1 MYKNIA
7 KKKKHFLFD
16 KVKCVL
22 RVFKKKHQ
30 VIYLGDKVER
40 SSIVLSNHVGAS
52 GPTYVINSV
61 EELNEYVSGT
71 YNNFDTAIE
80 KYDEEYFKTS
90 ALVIAEITK
99 NTGSAK
105 LTLKSIVFNEDT
117 MVIKFKTKTPNIVTC
132 DMAYWHI
139 IVECTQE
146 EVNSINSIKVYDSGN
161 LVEGRV

>member
-1 MYKNIA
+1 M
-7 KKKKHFLFD
+7 KKFL
-16 KVKCVL
+16 
-22 RVFKKKHQ
+22 
-30 VIYLGDKVER
+30 VIFVMLFSIILTGCSLDREAYLVRAGGP
-40 SSIVLSNHVGAS
+40 SFNHGS
-52 GPTYVINSV
+52 TYVINSV

-71 YNNFDTAIE
+71 YNNFDTVVE

-105 LTLKSIVFNEDT
+105 LTLKSIDFNEDT

>member
-1 MYKNIA
+1 M
-7 KKKKHFLFD
+7 KKFL
-16 KVKCVL
+16 
-22 RVFKKKHQ
+22 
-30 VIYLGDKVER
+30 VIFVMLFSIILTGCSLDREAYLVRAGGP
-40 SSIVLSNHVGAS
+40 SFNHGS
-52 GPTYVINSV
+52 TYVINFV

-71 YNNFDTAIE
+71 YNNFDTVVE
-80 KYDEEYFKTS
+80 KYDEEYFKAS

-105 LTLKSIVFNEDT
+105 LTLKSIDFNEDT

>member
-1 MYKNIA
+1 M
-7 KKKKHFLFD
+7 KKFL
-16 KVKCVL
+16 
-22 RVFKKKHQ
+22 
-30 VIYLGDKVER
+30 VIFVMLFSIILTGCSLDREAYLVRAGGP
-40 SSIVLSNHVGAS
+40 SFNHGS
-52 GPTYVINSV
+52 TYVINSV

-71 YNNFDTAIE
+71 YNNFDTVVE
-80 KYDEEYFKTS
+80 KYDEEYFKVS

-105 LTLKSIVFNEDT
+105 LTLKSIDFNEDT

>member
-1 MYKNIA
+1 M
-7 KKKKHFLFD
+7 KKFL
-16 KVKCVL
+16 
-22 RVFKKKHQ
+22 
-30 VIYLGDKVER
+30 VIFVMLFSIILTGCSLDREAYLVRAGGP
-40 SSIVLSNHVGAS
+40 SFNHGS
-52 GPTYVINSV
+52 TYVINSV

-80 KYDEEYFKTS
+80 KYDEEYFKAS

-146 EVNSINSIKVYDSGN
+146 EVNSINNIKVYDSGN
-161 LVEGRV
+161 LVKGRV

>member
-1 MYKNIA
+1 M
-7 KKKKHFLFD
+7 KKFL
-16 KVKCVL
+16 
-22 RVFKKKHQ
+22 
-30 VIYLGDKVER
+30 VIFVMLFSIILTGCSLDREAYLVRAGGP
-40 SSIVLSNHVGAS
+40 SFNHGS
-52 GPTYVINSV
+52 THIINSV

-71 YNNFDTAIE
+71 YNNFDTVVE
-80 KYDEEYFKTS
+80 KYDEEYFKAS

-139 IVECTQE
+139 IVECTQD

>member
-1 MYKNIA
+1 M
-7 KKKKHFLFD
+7 KKFL
-16 KVKCVL
+16 
-22 RVFKKKHQ
+22 
-30 VIYLGDKVER
+30 VIFVMLFSIILTGCSLDREAYLVRAGGP
-40 SSIVLSNHVGAS
+40 SFNHGS
-52 GPTYVINSV
+52 TYVNNSV

-71 YNNFDTAIE
+71 YNNFDTVVE
-80 KYDEEYFKTS
+80 KYDEEYFKAS

-105 LTLKSIVFNEDT
+105 LTLKSIDFNEDT

>member
-1 MYKNIA
+1 M
-7 KKKKHFLFD
+7 KKFL
-16 KVKCVL
+16 
-22 RVFKKKHQ
+22 
-30 VIYLGDKVER
+30 VIFVMLFSIILTGCSLDREAYLVRAGGP
-40 SSIVLSNHVGAS
+40 SFNHGS
-52 GPTYVINSV
+52 TYVINSV

-71 YNNFDTAIE
+71 YNNFDTVVE
-80 KYDEEYFKTS
+80 KYDEEYFKAS
-90 ALVIAEITK
+90 ALVIAEISK

-105 LTLKSIVFNEDT
+105 LTLKSIDFNEDT